1 MPDQP
6 DQTVPDWQLEQPLF
20 VAGCHYVAGLDEAGR
35 GALAGPVV
43 VGVVCL
49 LPPLE
54 LRPHIST
61 DAHTNIT
68 NTSNT
73 NIDPTTYAE
82 LCAELNDS
90 KTLAEPTRERLAIS
104 IKQHALAWAT
114 GQASAAEVD
123 THNVLAATHLAAK
136 RALDALPIDIDGLVT
151 DYLKLDTPLMLVAP
165 PKADSLSL
173 QVAAA
178 SILAK
183 TARDALMRDAHAV
196 YPHYGFASNKGYG
209 AKKHLH
215 AISEYGV
222 CPLHRRTFKPVAE
235 RLLAANP
242 LQHFQPPSK
251 AS

>member
-1 MPDQP
+1 MAA
-6 DQTVPDWQLEQPLF
+6 PDWQLEQPLF
-20 VAGCHYVAGLDEAGR
+20 AAGCRSVAGLDEAGR
-35 GALAGPVV
+35 GALAGAVV

-49 LPPLE
+49 APPLE
-54 LRPHIST
+54 LRLHL
-61 DAHTNIT
+61 AHNHAL
-68 NTSNT
+68 
-73 NIDPTTYAE
+73 DPVAYAE

-90 KTLAEPTRERLAIS
+90 KTLTEATRERLALS

-136 RALDALPIDIDGLVT
+136 RALDALPIPLDGLVT
-151 DYLKLDTPLMLVAP
+151 DYLKLDTSLRLVAP

-183 TARDALMRDAHAV
+183 TTRDALMRQAHQQ

-215 AISEYGV
+215 ALSEHGI

-235 RLLAANP
+235 RLLAADS

>member
-1 MPDQP
+1 MAS
-6 DQTVPDWQLEQPLF
+6 PDWQLEQPLF
-20 VAGCHYVAGLDEAGR
+20 AAGCRSVAGLDEAGR

-49 LPPLE
+49 LPLE
-54 LRPHIST
+54 RHP
-61 DAHTNIT
+61 NP
-68 NTSNT
+68 TSNNT
-73 NIDPTTYAE
+73 IDPKTYAA

-90 KTLAEPTRERLAIS
+90 KTLTEATRERLAIS

-136 RALDALPIDIDGLVT
+136 RALEALPISLDGLVT
-151 DYLKLDTPLMLVAP
+151 DYLKLDTPLRLVAP

-183 TARDALMRDAHAV
+183 TTRDALMRQAHQQ

-215 AISEYGV
+215 ALSEHGI
-222 CPLHRRTFKPVAE
+222 CPLHRRTFKPVAA
-235 RLLAANP
+235 RLLAVNP
-242 LQHFQPPSK
+242 LQHFQK
-251 AS
+251 EAS

>member
-1 MPDQP
+1 M
-6 DQTVPDWQLEQPLF
+6 PDWQLEHPLF
-20 VAGCHYVAGLDEAGR
+20 AAGCKSVAGLDEAGR

-54 LRPHIST
+54 PLPNPST
-61 DAHTNIT
+61 NA
-68 NTSNT
+68 
-73 NIDPTTYAE
+73 IDPVAYAA

-90 KTLAEPTRERLAIS
+90 KTLSEATRERLAIS
-104 IKQHALAWAT
+104 IKRHALAWAT

-123 THNVLAATHLAAK
+123 THNVLAATHLAAQ
-136 RALDALPIDIDGLVT
+136 RALEALPMTLDGLVT
-151 DYLKLDTPLMLVAP
+151 DYLKLDTSLMLVAP

-183 TARDALMRDAHAV
+183 TTRDALMRDAHEQ
-196 YPHYGFASNKGYG
+196 YPQYGFASNKGYG
-209 AKKHLH
+209 AKKHLD
-215 AISEYGV
+215 AISQHGI

-235 RLLAANP
+235 RLLAVNP
-242 LQHFQPPSK
+242 LQHFQTEAP
-251 AS
+251 

>member
-1 MPDQP
+1 M
-6 DQTVPDWQLEQPLF
+6 PDWQLEHPLF
-20 VAGCHYVAGLDEAGR
+20 SAGCKSVAGLDEAGR

-49 LPPLE
+49 PLPLE
-54 LRPHIST
+54 LSPHPAPKKT
-61 DAHTNIT
+61 
-68 NTSNT
+68 
-73 NIDPTTYAE
+73 IDPQTYAE

-90 KTLAEPTRERLAIS
+90 KTLNEPTRERLAVS
-104 IKQHALAWAT
+104 IKHHALAWAT
-114 GQASAAEVD
+114 GQADAAEVD
-123 THNVLAATHLAAK
+123 NFNVLAATHLAAK
-136 RALDALPIDIDGLVT
+136 RALEALPVSLDGLVT
-151 DYLKLDTPLMLVAP
+151 DYLKLDTSLMLVAP

-183 TARDALMRDAHAV
+183 TTRDALMRDAHEQ

-209 AKKHLH
+209 AKKHLD
-215 AISEYGV
+215 AISQHGI

-242 LQHFQPPSK
+242 LQHFQPE